1 VIVVDP
7 MNPAPYYV
15 QIADMIEAQIKAR
28 ALKRGDPLPE
38 STIQQ
43 RYGVARG
50 TARKAVAVLREREL
64 VTTIPQRGT
73 YVL

>member
-1 VIVVDP
+1 

-15 QIADMIEAQIKAR
+15 QIADQIESQIKAG
-28 ALKRGDPLPE
+28 ALKRGDTLPE
-38 STIQQ
+38 TLIQQ
-43 RYGVARG
+43 TYGVARA
-50 TARKAVAVLREREL
+50 TARKAVAVLRERGL